1 MNIARKEN
9 RNMTYLY
16 RVEATITAD
25 LEVEANSATHAEE
38 LVQATLYPASEDSK
52 VNIHSNEGIEI
63 TTIESDS
70 EGNPFDDKEFRKGEQ
85 E

>member
-16 RVEATITAD
+16 KIEATITTE
-25 LEVEANSATHAEE
+25 LEVEADCEIEAEE

-52 VNIHSNEGIEI
+52 VNIHSNEGVEI
-63 TTIESDS
+63 NSIESD
-70 EGNPFDDKEFRKGEQ
+70 DDPEFNDEGEQ